1 MEKLMIIQ
9 GREITPEDIA
19 LIREMISSH
28 PSWGTDPD
36 F

>member
-1 MEKLMIIQ
+1 MIIQ